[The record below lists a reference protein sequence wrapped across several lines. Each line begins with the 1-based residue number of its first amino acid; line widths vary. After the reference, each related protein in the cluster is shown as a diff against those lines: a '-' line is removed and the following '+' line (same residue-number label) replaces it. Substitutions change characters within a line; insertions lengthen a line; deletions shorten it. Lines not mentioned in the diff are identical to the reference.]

1 MKFTITIASINAA
14 RKLMHKAL
22 VITAACATFTSLP
35 VSASAPGIEIPIQQ
49 RNNLSDTPDVIQYTL
64 NPQDALYPETFMVTN
79 ITQET
84 GNPNW
89 ILELTCSNG
98 NVFLYESEDGDW
110 CMGDYASAIMADSGT
125 MKVIDDRILKL
136 TYAGYEGCD
145 AWAYVSER
153 KYNVSK

>member
-1 MKFTITIASINAA
+1 MKFTNKITIASINAA

-64 NPQDALYPETFMVTN
+64 NPQDSLYPETFMVTN

-89 ILELTCSNG
+89 ILELTCANG

-110 CMGDYASAIMADSGT
+110 FVGDLASAIMADNGT
-125 MKVIDDRILKL
+125 MIVKDDTIIKL
-136 TYAGYEGCD
+136 TYAGYAGCE
-145 AWAYVSER
+145 AWAYVSDR
-153 KYNVSK
+153 QYGN